1 MPPRRTRRRPLPSG
15 STSPSPGASPFP
27 RAPDLCAPVAGWRAW
42 LVALTPRGARLRSP
56 LYEEDWPPG
65 TALAAACHAGGG
77 HDAVPGSSGCGCGI
91 HAASDPAAAAAYLV
105 GRDGPRIVHRILGR
119 VALWGLVA
127 EAEQGWRGALGYP
140 LELLVPPV
148 RADRSAVDTVELG
161 RLLAP
166 YGVPVR
172 ALPGRGRIL
181 LESLR

>member
-1 MPPRRTRRRPLPSG
+1 M
-15 STSPSPGASPFP
+15 
-27 RAPDLCAPVAGWRAW
+27 
-42 LVALTPRGARLRSP
+42 TPHGVRLRSP
-56 LYEEDWPPG
+56 LYEDDWPPG
-65 TALAAACHAGGG
+65 TALVAACRASGG
-77 HDAVPGSSGCGCGI
+77 HDTVPCSSGCGCGI

-105 GRDGPRIVHRILGR
+105 GRDGPRVVHRIIGR

-127 EAEQGWRGALGYP
+127 QAEHGWRGALGYP

-148 RADRSAVDTVELG
+148 RADRSLVDTAQLR

-172 ALPGRGRIL
+172 GLPGRGRIL